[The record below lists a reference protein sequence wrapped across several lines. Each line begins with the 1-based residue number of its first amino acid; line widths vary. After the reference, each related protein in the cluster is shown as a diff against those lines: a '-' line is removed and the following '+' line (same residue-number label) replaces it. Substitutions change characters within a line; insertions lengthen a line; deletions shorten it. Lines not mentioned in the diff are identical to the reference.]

1 LLLSK
6 NKDVRIATTK
16 AIMQFAKETS
26 RYDLIDQR
34 ILLSVIEKIDLD
46 FDIYNIIVYI
56 SHQDVI
62 STELSN
68 EIIRYIVTPLFED
81 SINDYSIQTDM
92 ILDKTLDIL
101 ASNTFKSIHPK
112 LKSLTVETVRKI
124 INKIDKYH
132 STESIYGISKRRNL
146 VNLIELILSLDTQA
160 EQTVHFEQLMQLL
173 EKGNINQQ
181 SWAIYLLADLFYQN
195 NIIVKEIL
203 KKVRSPDSQSRISAL
218 SVLHKLDIPETQA
231 IKLRQDL
238 RSALEQKSW
247 LKKTWGQIAEIFLG
261 VGFIGDTI
269 AERIQIAGMLAATDN
284 SNQNSIKN
292 LANLIPLSSLYKY
305 RYEWS
310 LLLVEIIPKLS
321 MDDIESVFSQISKI
335 VMDEDKDDNFV
346 VELLFFLTQIHTD
359 VNERIKDLIIDL
371 VFTFKNNHEDDEV
384 LFYMISLLHPRFAET
399 YNHIDEFIFALSSN
413 SYFDANAAYEMLEE
427 NSFLVRAIYSV

>member
-203 KKVRSPDSQSRISAL
+203 KK
-218 SVLHKLDIPETQA
+218 LD
-231 IKLRQDL
+231 L
-238 RSALEQKSW
+238 
-247 LKKTWGQIAEIFLG
+247 QIASQEFPPCQY
-261 VGFIGDTI
+261 FI
-269 AERIQIAGMLAATDN
+269 N
-284 SNQNSIKN
+284 
-292 LANLIPLSSLYKY
+292 
-305 RYEWS
+305 W
-310 LLLVEIIPKLS
+310 
-321 MDDIESVFSQISKI
+321 
-335 VMDEDKDDNFV
+335 
-346 VELLFFLTQIHTD
+346 
-359 VNERIKDLIIDL
+359 
-371 VFTFKNNHEDDEV
+371 
-384 LFYMISLLHPRFAET
+384 T
-399 YNHIDEFIFALSSN
+399 YLRHRL
-413 SYFDANAAYEMLEE
+413 
-427 NSFLVRAIYSV
+427 